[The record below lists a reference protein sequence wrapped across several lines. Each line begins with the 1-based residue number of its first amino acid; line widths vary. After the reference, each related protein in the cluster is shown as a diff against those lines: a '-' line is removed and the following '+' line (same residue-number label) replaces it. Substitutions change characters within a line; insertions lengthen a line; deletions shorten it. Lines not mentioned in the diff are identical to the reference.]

1 MDGRGVTPR
10 VIFSRVIMSR
20 VVASSSASSRWT
32 PSTRVLARPRA
43 RRLRAR
49 ATPSRD
55 DDDIVREVALEAQR
69 AKAAVT
75 RRKIAAESARRERE
89 EASRLAADA
98 REREEARRERA
109 RARAES
115 VGGRAP
121 YHRKPGPMLL
131 AGTATSVVAVASL
144 VGTVTAGDFF
154 SSGVGVAASGLTTLS
169 VGAGLTVT
177 SALCFSAFVLF
188 ALAFQETKNILF
200 NEPVSWFYYSRFIK
214 FIYFQ
219 VIYYRCDGNDPS
231 CCANGPH
238 NLGYHERF
246 VYLND
251 GRGYETRRGAD
262 MQRHLR
268 VSKGCSALKPL
279 IVYPKEAKWTFW

>member
-1 MDGRGVTPR
+1 MTR
-10 VIFSRVIMSR
+10 VSTSASTSTSSSSRPTTTG
-20 VVASSSASSRWT
+20 ASSSSRV
-32 PSTRVLARPRA
+32 RVARA
-43 RRLRAR
+43 RRPPPPR
-49 ATPSRD
+49 ATTPRD
-55 DDDIVREVALEAQR
+55 DDDIVRDVALEAQR
-69 AKAAVT
+69 AKAVVT
-75 RRKIAAESARRERE
+75 RRKIAAETARRARE
-89 EASRLAADA
+89 EELARLADA
-98 REREEARRERA
+98 RAEEEARRERA
-109 RARAES
+109 RARAKS

-121 YHRKPGPMLL
+121 YHRKPGPILL
-131 AGTATSVVAVASL
+131 AGAATSGAAIASL

-154 SSGVGVAASGLTTLS
+154 SGGVGVAASGLTTLS
-169 VGAGLTVT
+169 VGVGLTLT
-177 SALCFSAFVLF
+177 STLCFSAFILF

-200 NEPVSWFYYSRFIK
+200 NEP
-214 FIYFQ
+214 

-268 VSKGCSALKPL
+268 VSKGCSALNPL

>member
-1 MDGRGVTPR
+1 MTR
-10 VIFSRVIMSR
+10 VSTSASTSTSSSSRPTTMGTSSSSRVR
-20 VVASSSASSRWT
+20 VA
-32 PSTRVLARPRA
+32 RA
-43 RRLRAR
+43 RRPPPPR
-49 ATPSRD
+49 ATTPRD
-55 DDDIVREVALEAQR
+55 DDDIVRDVALEAQR
-69 AKAAVT
+69 AKAVVT
-75 RRKIAAESARRERE
+75 RRKIAAETARRARE
-89 EASRLAADA
+89 EELARLADA
-98 REREEARRERA
+98 RAEEEARRERA
-109 RARAES
+109 RARAKS

-121 YHRKPGPMLL
+121 YHRKPGPILL
-131 AGTATSVVAVASL
+131 AGAATSGAAIASL

-154 SSGVGVAASGLTTLS
+154 SGGVGVAASGLTTLS
-169 VGAGLTVT
+169 VGVGLTLT
-177 SALCFSAFVLF
+177 STLCFSAFILF

-200 NEPVSWFYYSRFIK
+200 NEP
-214 FIYFQ
+214 

-268 VSKGCSALKPL
+268 VSKGCSALNPL

>member
-1 MDGRGVTPR
+1 MTR
-10 VIFSRVIMSR
+10 VSTSASTSTSSSSRPTTTGTSSSSRVR
-20 VVASSSASSRWT
+20 VA
-32 PSTRVLARPRA
+32 RA
-43 RRLRAR
+43 RRPPPPR
-49 ATPSRD
+49 ATTPRD
-55 DDDIVREVALEAQR
+55 DDDIVRDVALEAQR
-69 AKAAVT
+69 AKAVVT
-75 RRKIAAESARRERE
+75 RRKIAAETARRARE
-89 EASRLAADA
+89 EELARLADA
-98 REREEARRERA
+98 RAEEEARRERA
-109 RARAES
+109 RARAKS

-121 YHRKPGPMLL
+121 YHRKPGPILL
-131 AGTATSVVAVASL
+131 AGAATSGAAIASL

-154 SSGVGVAASGLTTLS
+154 SGGVGVAASGLTTLS
-169 VGAGLTVT
+169 VGVGLTLT
-177 SALCFSAFVLF
+177 STLCFSAFILF

-200 NEPVSWFYYSRFIK
+200 NEP
-214 FIYFQ
+214 

-268 VSKGCSALKPL
+268 VSKGCSALNPL

>member
-1 MDGRGVTPR
+1 MTR
-10 VIFSRVIMSR
+10 VSTSASTSTSSSSRPTTMGTSSSSRVR
-20 VVASSSASSRWT
+20 VA
-32 PSTRVLARPRA
+32 RA
-43 RRLRAR
+43 RRPPPPS
-49 ATPSRD
+49 ATTPRD
-55 DDDIVREVALEAQR
+55 DDDIVRDVALEAQR
-69 AKAAVT
+69 AKAVVT
-75 RRKIAAESARRERE
+75 RRKIAAETARRARE
-89 EASRLAADA
+89 EELARLADA
-98 REREEARRERA
+98 RAEEEARRERA
-109 RARAES
+109 RARAKS

-121 YHRKPGPMLL
+121 YHRKPGPILL
-131 AGTATSVVAVASL
+131 AGAATSGAAIASL

-154 SSGVGVAASGLTTLS
+154 SGGVGVAASGLTTLS
-169 VGAGLTVT
+169 VGVGLTLT
-177 SALCFSAFVLF
+177 STLCFSAFILF

-200 NEPVSWFYYSRFIK
+200 NEP
-214 FIYFQ
+214 

-268 VSKGCSALKPL
+268 VSKGCSALNPL

>member
-1 MDGRGVTPR
+1 MTR
-10 VIFSRVIMSR
+10 VSTSASTSTSTSSRPTTTGTSSSSRVR
-20 VVASSSASSRWT
+20 VA
-32 PSTRVLARPRA
+32 RA
-43 RRLRAR
+43 RRPPPPR
-49 ATPSRD
+49 ATTPRD
-55 DDDIVREVALEAQR
+55 DDDIVRDVALEAQR
-69 AKAAVT
+69 AKAVVT
-75 RRKIAAESARRERE
+75 RRKIAAETARRARE
-89 EASRLAADA
+89 EELARLADA
-98 REREEARRERA
+98 RAEEEARRERA

-121 YHRKPGPMLL
+121 YHRKPGPILL
-131 AGTATSVVAVASL
+131 AGAATSGAAIASL

-154 SSGVGVAASGLTTLS
+154 SDGVGVAASGLTTLS
-169 VGAGLTVT
+169 VGVGLTLT
-177 SALCFSAFVLF
+177 STLCFSAFILF

-200 NEPVSWFYYSRFIK
+200 NEP
-214 FIYFQ
+214 

-268 VSKGCSALKPL
+268 VSKGCSALNPL

>member
-1 MDGRGVTPR
+1 MMRVSTTASTSTSTSTSRPTTTSTSSSRVLVARHPRRHAPPPPRATTPR
-10 VIFSRVIMSR
+10 
-20 VVASSSASSRWT
+20 
-32 PSTRVLARPRA
+32 
-43 RRLRAR
+43 
-49 ATPSRD
+49 
-55 DDDIVREVALEAQR
+55 DDDIVRDVALEAQR

-75 RRKIAAESARRERE
+75 RRKIAAETARRAREEESAR
-89 EASRLAADA
+89 LADA
-98 REREEARRERA
+98 RAEEEARRERA

-121 YHRKPGPMLL
+121 YHRKPGPILL
-131 AGTATSVVAVASL
+131 AGAATSGAAIASL

-154 SSGVGVAASGLTTLS
+154 SGGVGVAASGLTTLS
-169 VGAGLTVT
+169 VGVGLTLT
-177 SALCFSAFVLF
+177 STLCFSAFILF

-200 NEPVSWFYYSRFIK
+200 NEP
-214 FIYFQ
+214 